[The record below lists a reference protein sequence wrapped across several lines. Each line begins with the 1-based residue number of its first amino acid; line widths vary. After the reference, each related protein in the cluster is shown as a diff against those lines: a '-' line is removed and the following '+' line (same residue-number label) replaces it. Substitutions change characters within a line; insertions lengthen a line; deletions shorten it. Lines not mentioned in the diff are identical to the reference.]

1 MVSDGDRTPGDRPGT
16 TSTADAKDTGPPPA
30 PEDSAPSVAQAGGSR
45 LGRLFRGISRA
56 FSAPAPSTPRV
67 LPDAV
72 APGEERYDL
81 SCGDFDFPIVGESYR
96 QSAIRRV
103 AAMAERNDR
112 GKLEFEAVVRREPT
126 NKHDPN
132 ALAVYGPGRLH
143 LGYVA
148 REDAAALRRYFWRL
162 EETGRVAVCRGIII
176 GEGKQ
181 SLGVVLDLDVKRL
194 KREWK
199 L

>member
-1 MVSDGDRTPGDRPGT
+1 MRWLSKYLRRLSVGPAEPDTRP
-16 TSTADAKDTGPPPA
+16 
-30 PEDSAPSVAQAGGSR
+30 V
-45 LGRLFRGISRA
+45 
-56 FSAPAPSTPRV
+56 
-67 LPDAV
+67 PDAV
-72 APGEERYDL
+72 GPGEERYDL
-81 SCGDFDFPIVGESYR
+81 SSGDFDFPIVGESYR

-112 GKLEFEAVVRREPT
+112 GKLEFEAIVRREPT

-199 L
+199 V